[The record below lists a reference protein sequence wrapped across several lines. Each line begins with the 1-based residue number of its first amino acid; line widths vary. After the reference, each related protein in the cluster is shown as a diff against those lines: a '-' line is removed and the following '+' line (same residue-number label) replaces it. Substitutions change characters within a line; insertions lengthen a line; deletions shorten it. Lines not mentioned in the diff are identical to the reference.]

1 MSDSGVHCV
10 NLFGYCTSVQSYHNE
25 AGFRGPPKISSQ
37 VAKAV
42 WTRKEFQ
49 PHYFQCWAMGIVANL
64 SADAQRC
71 TNGAKPTKLH
81 IGKTLLRVGNESKGS
96 FCKDQLNLILLL
108 CRKGKQI
115 SRVYRLA
122 HRTKKSIWSCH

>member
-1 MSDSGVHCV
+1 MCQTLAFTVLISLVTVLRFSHIIMKPV
-10 NLFGYCTSVQSYHNE
+10 SE
-25 AGFRGPPKISSQ
+25 AHQKSHLRY
-37 VAKAV
+37 KAV